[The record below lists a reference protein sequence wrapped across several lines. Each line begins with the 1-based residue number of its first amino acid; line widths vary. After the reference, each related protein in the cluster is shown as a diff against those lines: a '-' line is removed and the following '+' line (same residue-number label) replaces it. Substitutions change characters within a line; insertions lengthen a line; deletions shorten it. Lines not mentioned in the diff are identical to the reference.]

1 MTGVKKGLG
10 RGLSALIPDS
20 DMEFLSRVARDIAPV
35 EVAPTSIELAPN
47 STSRAL
53 QKNAGARNKTSATG
67 TARATPTLKTGV
79 SLQEAE
85 DAGDPAKQKSHSGTQ
100 TSLIVDG
107 AAATS
112 AASLAS
118 TSKTVPGADGQ
129 ASASIEWILMEHI
142 EPNPYQPRRTFS
154 RVEMSEL
161 VDSIRNHGVLQPILV
176 RPLETGSDQ
185 MNRFQLIAG
194 ERRWR
199 AAQQAGLSRIPAI
212 CRPVSDRQALELAV
226 IENVQR
232 HDISAID
239 AALAYRRLADEFEL
253 SQESIAR
260 RVGKS
265 RSAIAN
271 TLRLLDLPEEVKK
284 TIEDGVL
291 SEGHGRAILLASGE
305 GARRAVFRRVLRD
318 KLSVRDTERVAQAS
332 LRGPSEPA
340 PTDGQMGQDG
350 ALSSPARSQK
360 TDESDLGQMT
370 LKLQKALGARLRVA
384 PKGRGGRIIIPYAS
398 PEELERLAAAL
409 CK

>member
-1 MTGVKKGLG
+1 MAGTKKGLG

-35 EVAPTSIELAPN
+35 EVAPAS
-47 STSRAL
+47 STSRAR
-53 QKNAGARNKTSATG
+53 QKNAGTRSKTSEKEAALAPETD
-67 TARATPTLKTGV
+67 P
-79 SLQEAE
+79 SPQEAG
-85 DAGDPAKQKSHSGTQ
+85 DAANPAVPKSQSAEQAGLAVGAIAT
-100 TSLIVDG
+100 TSHP
-107 AAATS
+107 APAS
-112 AASLAS
+112 ANDA
-118 TSKTVPGADGQ
+118 VPGDDGQ
-129 ASASIEWILMEHI
+129 ETTSIEWVLMEQV

-154 RVEMSEL
+154 REEMSEL

-176 RPLETGSDQ
+176 RPLESDGGRTH
-185 MNRFQLIAG
+185 RFQLIAG

-199 AAQQAGLSRIPAI
+199 AAQEAGLSRIPAI
-212 CRPVSDRQALELAV
+212 SRPVSDRQALELAV

-265 RSAIAN
+265 RSSIAN
-271 TLRLLDLPEEVKK
+271 TLRLLDLPDEVKK

-291 SEGHGRAILLASGE
+291 SEGHGRAILMAPGE

-318 KLSVRDTERVAQAS
+318 QLSVRETERLAQAS
-332 LRGPSEPA
+332 LA
-340 PTDGQMGQDG
+340 HPTAQASTSGKENQDS
-350 ALSSPARSQK
+350 ASSSHQKSQK
-360 TDESDLGQMT
+360 VVERDLEQMT
-370 LKLQKALGARLRVA
+370 LKLQKALGARLRLA
-384 PKGRGGRIIIPYAS
+384 PKGRGGRIIITYAS
-398 PEELERLAAAL
+398 PDELERLAETL